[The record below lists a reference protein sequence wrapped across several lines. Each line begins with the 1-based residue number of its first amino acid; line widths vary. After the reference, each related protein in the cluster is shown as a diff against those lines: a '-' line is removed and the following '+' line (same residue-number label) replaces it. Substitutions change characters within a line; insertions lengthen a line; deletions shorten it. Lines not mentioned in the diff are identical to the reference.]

1 MNPRLNIKRSTVFL
15 DISNKQKCRVL
26 KDILYIFKYGFQ
38 QCLVLTKVLLIF
50 KENDALRKMHKNLMC
65 HI

>member
-26 KDILYIFKYGFQ
+26 KDILYNSSKKQKGIRNK
-38 QCLVLTKVLLIF
+38 LNKNRARLL
-50 KENDALRKMHKNLMC
+50 
-65 HI
+65 